1 MFSKLRIAMTLLGAG
16 LILALPTQAVANP
29 VPDPRG
35 DVVNPG
41 ERDTADYDIVLARS
55 VTRGDKLIYMVK
67 LAGTPEV
74 GDDHTVFGT
83 GIQIEINT
91 ESSRPGDCHRSSRDP
106 LGRAEYILDTHG
118 NPSLVDCR
126 VSGIPELE
134 MIQVRKRPGAL
145 LLIVNRAQIGNPA
158 RYSWFASSGQTRD
171 TSDLAPNADP
181 SGNPTYAVHKV
192 QAPRPAGKWRKC
204 GDLQESGAGAFNV
217 MARSIGCRP
226 ARRVA
231 DSYTWSK
238 GNLAQAGWTC
248 RTRRVGYELSKA
260 QCVKRGQR
268 PAKIVR
274 FEIGA

>member
-1 MFSKLRIAMTLLGAG
+1 MSSPTQDRSHEGHTYLHPMPPAIAMPWTPSRASSPHNCTRIAVIWTTRLGCAILAPPAGPARGSSKWFATVRCMFSKLRIAMTLLGAG

-67 LAGTPEV
+67 VAGTPEV

-91 ESSRPGDCHRSSRDP
+91 EGSRPGDCHRSSRDP

-126 VSGIPELE
+126 ASGIPELK
-134 MIQVRKRPGAL
+134 MIQVRKRPGAFEP
-145 LLIVNRAQIGNPA
+145 G
-158 RYSWFASSGQTRD
+158 SSSVPEYQTRD
-171 TSDLAPNADP
+171 SPPVTDSRGCRGYIRLCRADRGC
-181 SGNPTYAVHKV
+181 SCGSH
-192 QAPRPAGKWRKC
+192 PAGCPR
-204 GDLQESGAGAFNV
+204 
-217 MARSIGCRP
+217 
-226 ARRVA
+226 
-231 DSYTWSK
+231 Y
-238 GNLAQAGWTC
+238 
-248 RTRRVGYELSKA
+248 
-260 QCVKRGQR
+260 
-268 PAKIVR
+268 
-274 FEIGA
+274 